1 MNLELIEN
9 VETENKVKLNTGNEY
24 QQWFKTLCAF
34 SNTNGGV
41 MNVGITDDLKEIGFT
56 IQEIDCIKRNV
67 ETICKNHSKPILK
80 CKFETVQIK
89 NGEEKYYLR
98 IIVEKRP
105 STITWLIDA
114 SSNPLLYVRHNG
126 STDLATFEE
135 QIDLL
140 NTANLYEY
148 DQVET
153 GISLAESKFEDLEEE
168 YKSSNNNESLT
179 IKKLISFGLVT
190 SDHYLTV
197 AGVLFADNSIS
208 KNANIVCTT
217 WPSLRKGTNDYTD
230 SKTYHGSLIS
240 LLHKSISYVLS
251 VNNYNFGGEKIG
263 LYRREKGSFSMLA
276 IREALVN
283 ALAHRDYKIDGNEI
297 AINCFP
303 DRIEISSP
311 GSMLQLRNDIVRVK
325 MDPDRFPSVRR
336 NKVICSIFEKCN
348 LMENK
353 GSGFEKIIED
363 YKDLSDEYAPLISS
377 NKISFTIIL
386 KNKKYIYN
394 DAITKNN
401 VDALEFDEMIQKPMF
416 SVRTNLDNKNPRY
429 KEIESLVYKNKNTSI
444 EEIASKIALSKDGVK
459 YNIRKMKDACLI
471 RRGVSGYELV
481 NDSDRPADCSSLD
494 KDTLMRAINWCKEN
508 FISSNAT
515 LKDYTSYDYKQ
526 LMEDEINLFLS
537 NGQFKG
543 VMLLAGF
550 QTENIEE
557 LNWVFNV
564 SENSPAIIKMRLK

>member
-1 MNLELIEN
+1 MKQDLIEN
-9 VETENKVKLNTGNEY
+9 VETENKAKLNIGNEY

-41 MNVGITDDLKEIGFT
+41 MNVGITDDMKFIGFS
-56 IQEIDCIKRNV
+56 IQEIDGIKRTV

-80 CKFETVQIK
+80 CKFETVQI
-89 NGEEKYYLR
+89 ESSEDKYYLR
-98 IIVEKRP
+98 IVVEKRP
-105 STITWLIDA
+105 STITWLINT
-114 SSNPLLYVRHNG
+114 SSSPLLYVRHDG

-153 GISLAESKFEDLEEE
+153 GIALSESKFEDLEEE

-179 IKKLISFGLVT
+179 VKKLISFGLIT
-190 SDHYLTV
+190 AENYLTV
-197 AGVLFADNSIS
+197 AGVLFADNSVS
-208 KNANIVCTT
+208 KNANVVCTT
-217 WPSLRKGTNDYTD
+217 WPSLKKGSNDFTD

-240 LLHKSISYVLS
+240 LLHASISYISS
-251 VNNYNFGGEKIG
+251 VNYYNFGGEKIG

-325 MDPDRFPSVRR
+325 IDPDNFPSVRR
-336 NKVICSIFEKCN
+336 NKVICSTFEKCN

-394 DAITKNN
+394 ETITKNN
-401 VDALEFDEMIQKPMF
+401 VNTLKFDEMIKKPMF
-416 SVRTNLDNKNPRY
+416 SLRENLNNKNPKY
-429 KEIESLVYKNKNTSI
+429 KEIESLIYKNKNVSI
-444 EEIASKIALSKDGVK
+444 EEIASKVGLSKDGVK

-471 RRGVSGYELV
+471 RRGASRYDLV
-481 NDSDRPADCSSLD
+481 NDSDRPADVSSLD
-494 KDTLMRAINWCKEN
+494 KDSLIRAINWCKEN
-508 FISSNAT
+508 FISTNT
-515 LKDYTSYDYKQ
+515 VLKDYTSYDYKQ
-526 LMEDEINLFLS
+526 IMESEISVFLT

-543 VMLLAGF
+543 AMLLAGF
-550 QTENIEE
+550 QAENIED
-557 LNWVFNV
+557 LNWAFNI
-564 SENSPAIIKMRLK
+564 SESSPAIIKMRLK